1 LISWRFAIHQEQIL
15 LQRIADRDS
24 AAMTELYHRYSGVLF
39 SSILTIVKTQPL
51 AEEVLQEVFVV
62 IWEKAHLFDGEKGS
76 PFSWLIALTRNRA
89 IERMRAVSA
98 NRDSITIDEDEL
110 LDRLPQNEAL
120 PIVTSLLKEKREI
133 IREALLG
140 LPEDQRDVL
149 QYGYFMGKSEK
160 EIAKELKIENEAV
173 KPLARLALKTIA
185 DLMNGGPVGA

>member
-1 LISWRFAIHQEQIL
+1 
-15 LQRIADRDS
+15 
-24 AAMTELYHRYSGVLF
+24 MTELYHRYSGVLF